1 MHPEQPCRTLE
12 RATFDKVWRHS
23 VELLQRGFVTGSIL
37 TVDKEDAFRLGPPWT
52 RRYIYNQVRHTQTL
66 HTLRHII
73 DAVRSQAA
81 ASILQ
86 QSVLTDS

>member
-12 RATFDKVWRHS
+12 RGTFDEVWRHS

-37 TVDKEDAFRLGPPWT
+37 TVDKEDASRLGPPWT
-52 RRYIYNQVRHTQTL
+52 RRYIYNQVRYTQTL
-66 HTLRHII
+66 HPPRHIT
-73 DAVRSQAA
+73 DAVCSPAA

-86 QSVLTDS
+86 QHVLADS